1 MFYIEKDDMYLI
13 PTAEVPVTNLL
24 AGELLDKE
32 DFPLNFVAH
41 TPCFRRE
48 VGSAGRDTKGMIRQ
62 HQFDKVELVKFVLPE
77 NSENEFN
84 NLLMDA
90 KNILEKLNLPYR
102 EVVLCTGDMGFGSAK
117 THDLEVWLPGQN
129 TYREI
134 SSVTNFGEFQARR
147 MGLRFK
153 DEKKKVIP
161 HTINGSGLAVGRT
174 LVAII
179 ENYQQEDG
187 TIKIPEALLPWMG
200 GIDKLV

>member
-1 MFYIEKDDMYLI
+1 
-13 PTAEVPVTNLL
+13 
-24 AGELLDKE
+24 
-32 DFPLNFVAH
+32 
-41 TPCFRRE
+41 